1 LAQARGRCE
10 RGLLVMALI
19 YEELSSRPRETPNEM
34 KRRLS
39 KTLVDPDI
47 SALHEACRQGNLYG
61 VETALGRKVDVNG
74 RDTAQMTA
82 LHYAA
87 HRGHGDIVAL
97 LIQHQADPHAQNR
110 EGMHPLHHAAVGG
123 YKFVVEFL
131 VDRVDCSVFA
141 EDKHGMTILHH
152 AAYHNMFDIVMF
164 AFERGMDLD
173 IQDKIEWTAL
183 MYAAQQGHIQMCALL
198 LDLGAD
204 LHMQN
209 ASGKTAETISEAYG
223 MFDCRMVLQRA
234 EAELDHN
241 LAVMSPK
248 SASRAVERRGTAI
261 PVTKRRMSAA
271 GALLEDYDMHDMVGR
286 GRTSIVYRVRHKITG
301 AMRVLRTIPASK
313 YKDDAC
319 LLRQIDVLKAADHP
333 NIVRLY
339 GQYAEGGAM
348 HVILQYCSG
357 GSVLDRITRDAPA
370 GGDAKFSEAL
380 AAKYFKQMLRAT
392 QYLHNQGVVH
402 RDLKLE
408 NFLFLSPDPD
418 APLKVSDFGLAAK
431 EEEIERFAG
440 GSVHYMAPEMFHR
453 AADRSSDMWMLG
465 VCLYLML
472 SGRYP
477 IEADAKKALVSLIR
491 KGEWSFKGAVWDA
504 VSAECKNLITALLK
518 ARPLDRIS
526 ADEALQHPW
535 FTAQTRRTIVGD
547 QEQLQLLRTNLEQ
560 FAQKRRLE
568 KAVLAIAV
576 RNQDESALQGLR
588 QIFSAL
594 DQDQDG
600 ILSVEEVERG
610 LELAEVDLDPEM
622 EAELEHLATRQ
633 GRVTYSDFLALM
645 VDRAVLCEESV
656 VKESFSIFDRR
667 RDGRLDVDELAV
679 ALGNPDEAQALI
691 HEYGD
696 GDSLDYS
703 QFKELLAHLAQ
714 N

>member
-1 LAQARGRCE
+1 
-10 RGLLVMALI
+10 
-19 YEELSSRPRETPNEM
+19 
-34 KRRLS
+34 
-39 KTLVDPDI
+39 
-47 SALHEACRQGNLYG
+47 
-61 VETALGRKVDVNG
+61 
-74 RDTAQMTA
+74 
-82 LHYAA
+82 
-87 HRGHGDIVAL
+87 
-97 LIQHQADPHAQNR
+97 
-110 EGMHPLHHAAVGG
+110 
-123 YKFVVEFL
+123 
-131 VDRVDCSVFA
+131 
-141 EDKHGMTILHH
+141 
-152 AAYHNMFDIVMF
+152 
-164 AFERGMDLD
+164 
-173 IQDKIEWTAL
+173 
-183 MYAAQQGHIQMCALL
+183 
-198 LDLGAD
+198 
-204 LHMQN
+204 
-209 ASGKTAETISEAYG
+209 
-223 MFDCRMVLQRA
+223 
-234 EAELDHN
+234 
-241 LAVMSPK
+241 
-248 SASRAVERRGTAI
+248 
-261 PVTKRRMSAA
+261 
-271 GALLEDYDMHDMVGR
+271 
-286 GRTSIVYRVRHKITG
+286 
-301 AMRVLRTIPASK
+301 
-313 YKDDAC
+313 
-319 LLRQIDVLKAADHP
+319 
-333 NIVRLY
+333 
-339 GQYAEGGAM
+339 
-348 HVILQYCSG
+348 
-357 GSVLDRITRDAPA
+357 
-370 GGDAKFSEAL
+370 
-380 AAKYFKQMLRAT
+380 
-392 QYLHNQGVVH
+392 
-402 RDLKLE
+402 
-408 NFLFLSPDPD
+408 
-418 APLKVSDFGLAAK
+418 
-431 EEEIERFAG
+431 
-440 GSVHYMAPEMFHR
+440 MAPEMFHR

-491 KGEWSFKGAVWDA
+491 KGEWSFKGAVWNA

-610 LELAEVDLDPEM
+610 LELAKVDLDPEM